1 MNKARTKITAMVFT
15 AVFAAGL
22 TPSAAFAH
30 GGSSGNSGSSD
41 HASSQE
47 VVYEIVRST
56 ARYNWLDRAIKDGYE
71 RVTDCI
77 ELPGVGAMGVHY
89 AKSKLIDKKTDASKP
104 EALVYMPVK
113 YGNHEYYRLVAVE
126 FLSTAKKAP
135 VLGGVTFDSEAADS
149 KAPYKHTLHAWVWK
163 HNPAGVFAQWNPSIS
178 CPKEDTH

>member
-1 MNKARTKITAMVFT
+1 MKAKITAVMAT
-15 AVFAAGL
+15 AVLAAGL

-41 HASSQE
+41 YASSQR
-47 VVYEIVRST
+47 VVYEIFKSTVRYT
-56 ARYNWLDRAIKDGYE
+56 WLDRAIKDGYE

-89 AKSKLIDKKTDASKP
+89 AKSKLIDDRTDASKP

-113 YGNHEYYRLVAVE
+113 YGNYEVYRLVAVE

-149 KAPYKHTLHAWVWK
+149 QAPYKHTLHAWVWK
-163 HNPAGVFAQWNPSIS
+163 HNPAGLFAQWNPSIS
-178 CPKEDTH
+178 CPKGDKH